1 MCQRWGGVPGPRCC
15 SQRTRPTITGF
26 TSLHNI
32 IKILVVVAHFLPS
45 VILFALRK
53 VHAPSFLDKSA
64 IPFSKRKRAS
74 LSRAK
79 SCRLRSSTQQMVS
92 VQTARLEYGPTWF
105 APRPNPKSSV
115 SLITRSIPGQFPRF
129 CSTGSNPQASQRQL
143 HARSTPAW
151 GSQWDW
157 SDYFWCSEWKGR
169 PHHRS

>member
-1 MCQRWGGVPGPRCC
+1 MII
-15 SQRTRPTITGF
+15 SF

-32 IKILVVVAHFLPS
+32 VKVFVVAAHFLPS

-53 VHAPSFLDKSA
+53 VHAPSFLDKNA
-64 IPFSKRKRAS
+64 IPSSKRKRAS

-92 VQTARLEYGPTWF
+92 VQRARLEYVPTLF

-115 SLITRSIPGQFPRF
+115 SLITRSIPGQFSCF
-129 CSTGSNPQASQRQL
+129 CSAGSNPQASQSQL
-143 HARSTPAW
+143 HTRSTSAW

-157 SDYFWCSEWKGR
+157 SDCLWCSEWKGR